1 MKHNITIGTSTH
13 LTRTIH
19 RLEHIL
25 AGETY
30 PAVRAAELLALTLL
44 ELADV
49 LPEAEKQQMRDIVT
63 LYEACADKEYNPFY
77 QPDHEKTCHEPV

>member
-1 MKHNITIGTSTH
+1 VNH

-19 RLEHIL
+19 SLEHIL
-25 AGETY
+25 AEEDY

-49 LPEAEKQQMRDIVT
+49 LPEEEKQHVRDIVS
-63 LYEACADKEYNPFY
+63 LYEA
-77 QPDHEKTCHEPV
+77 

>member
-1 MKHNITIGTSTH
+1 MNH

-19 RLEHIL
+19 SLEHIL
-25 AGETY
+25 AEEDY

-49 LPEAEKQQMRDIVT
+49 LPEEAKQQVRDIVS
-63 LYEACADKEYNPFY
+63 LYEACADKEYNPCY
-77 QPDHEKTCHEPV
+77 QPYQSRKG